1 MALEGDTFSQL
12 KKLARDYQEIKNAF
26 QEENIVVNFNSDE
39 KLNRISKLAR
49 IIENPELSVEFAMQA
64 RKIKQT
70 ERLFD
75 LNRGYSIDRQA
86 VLVWQNGGKI
96 DQYQKIL
103 ALLKNVVPFD
113 KPHVVVKNKLQDAI
127 DCCLPNDIL
136 VLAPGEYD
144 LENLGDLATCLSIF
158 GISNDPSKIR
168 INLNSG
174 YGYEVVLSNGYVS
187 LEGVTVTSK
196 CRQGG
201 FWLKNGASIEVKDC
215 RMVSNLLQIIMI

>member
-168 INLNSG
+168 N
-174 YGYEVVLSNGYVS
+174 
-187 LEGVTVTSK
+187 
-196 CRQGG
+196 
-201 FWLKNGASIEVKDC
+201 
-215 RMVSNLLQIIMI
+215 